1 MVEQYYFPQEL
12 FDEYL
17 SRRDAIRQRLQD
29 FKNVP
34 ETQYFYELC
43 YCICTPQSK
52 ARNAFKVQKILE
64 EKEFLETPEIV
75 GNPADILRQ
84 PEHYIRFHNNK
95 AISLLKA
102 REIYPE
108 VLKVLQSGSP
118 NAEKRLW
125 LFKNIRGFGMK
136 EASHFMRNIGFENM
150 GILDRHILKHLVKCG
165 VFKELPAI
173 GSTRQYLEVEE
184 AFKRFSEAIGIPMD
198 EIDLLFWSMEAGE
211 ILK

>member
-1 MVEQYYFPQEL
+1 MAKQYLISEEL
-12 FDEYL
+12 FKEYHT
-17 SRRDAIRQRLQD
+17 RRNAIQQRLND

-34 ETQYFYELC
+34 ESTYFYELC

-52 ARNAFKVQKILE
+52 ARNAFKVQKTLE
-64 EKEFLETPEIV
+64 ENDFLKTPFD
-75 GNPADILRQ
+75 PTDILRQ

-102 REIYPE
+102 REMYPE
-108 VLKVLQSGSP
+108 VLKVLKSGSP

-150 GILDRHILKHLVKCG
+150 GILDRHILKHLIRCG
-165 VFKELPAI
+165 VFKELPQI
-173 GSTRQYLEVEE
+173 GSTKQYLDVEE
-184 AFKRFSEAIGIPMD
+184 AFKKFSDEIGIPMD